1 MVNDMRI
8 LYEDD
13 HRNLVAME
21 CSSMGAI
28 NDGDSGWA
36 VVATEVGVAEGHI
49 VRSGLSE
56 ADAKRIVRVLF
67 DTGRYCP

>member
-1 MVNDMRI
+1 MRI

-13 HRNLVAME
+13 HKNLVAME
-21 CSSMGAI
+21 CSSIGAV
-28 NDGDSGWA
+28 NDGDGWYV
-36 VVATEVGVAEGHI
+36 VVAEVGVSDGHI

-67 DTGRYCP
+67 DTGRFCP